1 MPGTEPNRDEA
12 IRQLA
17 YRFWQEAGCPEGC
30 DVQYWLRAESIWLEE
45 HSAPTEAK
53 QAKAAKAR
61 KPRKSRA
68 TEREL

>member
-17 YRFWQEAGCPEGC
+17 YQLWQAAGCPAGN
-30 DVQYWLRAESIWLEE
+30 DVQHWLKAESIWQDE
-45 HSAPTEAK
+45 HRAPSAGK

-61 KPRKSRA
+61 KSRRSRA
-68 TEREL
+68 KDQEL

>member
-1 MPGTEPNRDEA
+1 MPGTELNHDEE

-17 YRFWQEAGCPEGC
+17 YRLWQEAGCPEGNE
-30 DVQYWLRAESIWLEE
+30 VQHWLKAETIWLDEKR
-45 HSAPTEAK
+45 APSEAK

-68 TEREL
+68 ADREL